1 MGFIMRYY
9 INTFKNVIIW
19 LCLCM
24 AFGLAGV
31 AHAQTVENITPFI
44 GAGPSSDAIAV
55 DLNSS
60 PDAGAAHGR
69 DHGRD
74 PRDEKLFIN
83 ADIDFELSDELR
95 EVALKGVPL
104 HFTADVEITSQR
116 WWWFDKTE
124 IKESQTWR
132 VVYNAL
138 TRQWRV
144 GSGDLLLPESSLAD
158 AMYPMRHIRD
168 WAVAY
173 VIDLDPDKTYH
184 GRLRLRLDTSL
195 LTRPLQVDA
204 LNGRAWSL
212 ATPWKN
218 FSFSVDA
225 LQP

>member
-1 MGFIMRYY
+1 MGFIMHYY

-24 AFGLAGV
+24 AIGLAGV
-31 AHAQTVENITPFI
+31 AHAQTVENITPFE
-44 GAGPSSDAIAV
+44 A
-55 DLNSS
+55 
-60 PDAGAAHGR
+60 
-69 DHGRD
+69 
-74 PRDEKLFIN
+74 DEKLFIN

>member
-1 MGFIMRYY
+1 MSWLRGLRTTLMAVVFLMGWSIVP
-9 INTFKNVIIW
+9 IKVQADTTFATSEPEAEAVTEVTPLI
-19 LCLCM
+19 
-24 AFGLAGV
+24 
-31 AHAQTVENITPFI
+31 ENE
-44 GAGPSSDAIAV
+44 
-55 DLNSS
+55 DLI
-60 PDAGAAHGR
+60 
-69 DHGRD
+69 
-74 PRDEKLFIN
+74 IN
-83 ADIDFELSDELR
+83 ADVSFMLSDELL

-104 HFTADVEITSQR
+104 HFTADVEIKSER

-124 IKESQTWR
+124 IQQSQTWR
-132 VVYNAL
+132 VVYNTL

-144 GSGDLLLPESSLAD
+144 GSGDLLWPEASLQD
-158 AMYPMRHIRD
+158 ALYPMRHIRH
-168 WAVAY
+168 WVVAPSS
-173 VIDLDPDKTYH
+173 DLMPGQTYQ

>member
-44 GAGPSSDAIAV
+44 GAGPSSDA
-55 DLNSS
+55 
-60 PDAGAAHGR
+60 GAAHGR
-69 DHGRD
+69 DPRD
-74 PRDEKLFIN
+74 DEKLFIN

>member
-1 MGFIMRYY
+1 MVSIMRYY
-9 INTFKNVIIW
+9 INSLKFLTTIILSL
-19 LCLCM
+19 LCLSS
-24 AFGLAGV
+24 GV
-31 AHAQTVENITPFI
+31 QAQQVEDITPFL
-44 GAGPSSDAIAV
+44 G
-55 DLNSS
+55 N
-60 PDAGAAHGR
+60 
-69 DHGRD
+69 
-74 PRDEKLFIN
+74 EKLLLD

-95 EVALKGVPL
+95 AVALKGVPL

>member
-1 MGFIMRYY
+1 MSGLRGLRTTWLAVVFLIGVLLWP
-9 INTFKNVIIW
+9 INVQADSTFE
-19 LCLCM
+19 M
-24 AFGLAGV
+24 AAPE
-31 AHAQTVENITPFI
+31 AETVTEVTPLI
-44 GAGPSSDAIAV
+44 KEGELI
-55 DLNSS
+55 
-60 PDAGAAHGR
+60 
-69 DHGRD
+69 
-74 PRDEKLFIN
+74 IN
-83 ADIDFELSDELR
+83 ADISFMLSDELQ

-104 HFTADVEITSQR
+104 HFTADVEIKSNR

-124 IKESQTWR
+124 IQQSQTWR
-132 VVYNAL
+132 VVYNTL

-144 GSGDLLLPESSLAD
+144 GSGDLLWPASSLQD
-158 AMYPMRHIRD
+158 ALYPMRHLRN
-168 WAVAY
+168 WVVASSH
-173 VIDLDPDKTYH
+173 DLDPNQIYQ